1 MNRRLKRTCKKILA
15 FLLSAIC
22 GLSVP
27 LSVFSE
33 EAGLVATAPLPAE
46 NAVHLSDAGDFI
58 RFAESCSSDVWSR
71 DRVFILDSD
80 IDLSGTGF
88 SSVPTFGGIFLGQ
101 GHTISGLSLKAGSNN
116 SGLFR
121 YVQECGQIYQLLVS
135 GNADAGKSHSAL
147 ALLVGSNSGLISG
160 CAVSGN
166 VTGGRQA
173 GGIAGVNEVSGVI
186 TDCQA
191 GGTVNGRHFAGGIAG
206 ENKGTIT
213 NCVNRS
219 FVNTTPDD
227 NKVSLSSL
235 NILGADASL
244 TDLLTTENAASVTD
258 IGGIAGNN
266 SGIIRSSTN
275 EGSVGYPHV
284 GYNIGGIAG
293 SQTGY
298 IEGCVNHGSLNGRKD
313 IGGIAGQ
320 MEPSSELEFSEDMLA
335 RLDTEFDRLHDLLTR
350 LDADAKGSSEALT
363 GQVDTLLSSVEN
375 AQHAVD
381 EIIAGMGNHLEDFA
395 NLTDLAS
402 LPSPEPVSLEFLD
415 DLKGVSLPSFSPWPS
430 VSPWPFGSPVPTVTP
445 SALPTGMPTAIP
457 TATPTPTG
465 TPLPAGTPISGSDT
479 ADALTPDGAPEDAP
493 VPTSLPAG
501 TPAVPEAGGLYTD
514 SDEDAESL
522 STGSFAPEILWAEP
536 PESAPIQNLDNGSAP
551 ARNPDNGSSD
561 SADGAVNAHA
571 DSSAAPTPDNPFAA
585 GWPDNFP
592 SYSIDADALSE
603 RIDREKIED
612 DINSVQE
619 NIYADASHV
628 LEKLQDIVQNQAF
641 IMSARVY
648 AAQNSLSG
656 SISAV
661 INDTRTLNSLL
672 NSENQILLDDIQAI
686 IDEIHVISN
695 IITEPETIDPDE
707 VLADVS
713 DEDTLSD
720 ITGKVTD
727 CINNGK
733 ISGDI
738 NVGGIAGTLSRE
750 NNLDPEND
758 FQLENATLNFRY
770 KERIVV
776 RKCQNNGTVNGK
788 KDRVGGIAGE
798 MALGSIIECVS
809 SGNIGSEDGDM
820 VGGIAGYSA
829 STIRQSSAKCSLFG
843 QNQIGGIAG
852 YGTNISDCYSMV
864 LISGG
869 ESYLGSVAGRCDA
882 PDSDT
887 VRNNYFV
894 EGGPAGIDGISYQ
907 EKAQALSYEELTARE
922 DLPDIF
928 RKISLTFLADDKI
941 VSAVSLDY
949 GDALPGSQFPKVPA
963 KEGYIGRW
971 EDFDSAFVTFD
982 REIQAVYTEY
992 ITSLESR
999 QTVGSRPVL
1008 LLEGRFEPENE
1019 LTLQSVD
1026 AYPKDAQTKAECW
1039 KLTLSGASKGPYIVR
1054 CLIPD
1059 YMEHPVI
1066 ELYKDSLWQPVDA
1079 VRDGSY
1085 YVFTSEKSDIIFSC
1099 VDRPQTA
1106 GSGAV
1111 IALCLGAALL
1121 LSALLILIRKSKKR
1135 RKGKD

>member
-1 MNRRLKRTCKKILA
+1 M
-15 FLLSAIC
+15 
-22 GLSVP
+22 
-27 LSVFSE
+27 
-33 EAGLVATAPLPAE
+33 
-46 NAVHLSDAGDFI
+46 
-58 RFAESCSSDVWSR
+58 
-71 DRVFILDSD
+71 
-80 IDLSGTGF
+80 
-88 SSVPTFGGIFLGQ
+88 
-101 GHTISGLSLKAGSNN
+101 
-116 SGLFR
+116 
-121 YVQECGQIYQLLVS
+121 
-135 GNADAGKSHSAL
+135 
-147 ALLVGSNSGLISG
+147 
-160 CAVSGN
+160 
-166 VTGGRQA
+166 
-173 GGIAGVNEVSGVI
+173 
-186 TDCQA
+186 
-191 GGTVNGRHFAGGIAG
+191 
-206 ENKGTIT
+206 
-213 NCVNRS
+213 
-219 FVNTTPDD
+219 
-227 NKVSLSSL
+227 
-235 NILGADASL
+235 
-244 TDLLTTENAASVTD
+244 
-258 IGGIAGNN
+258 
-266 SGIIRSSTN
+266 
-275 EGSVGYPHV
+275 

-293 SQTGY
+293 SQSGY

-320 MEPSSELEFSEDMLA
+320 MEPSSELEFSEDMLV
-335 RLDTEFDRLHDLLTR
+335 RLDKEFDRLHDLLTR
-350 LDADAKGSSEALT
+350 LDADAKGSSEVLT

-415 DLKGVSLPSFSPWPS
+415 DLNGVSLPSFSPWPS
-430 VSPWPFGSPVPTVTP
+430 VSPWLFGSPVPSAIP
-445 SALPTGMPTAIP
+445 SATPAPAGTPVPTD
-457 TATPTPTG
+457 
-465 TPLPAGTPISGSDT
+465 TPLPAGTP
-479 ADALTPDGAPEDAP
+479 P
-493 VPTSLPAG
+493 VTG
-501 TPAVPEAGGLYTD
+501 TNGLRTD
-514 SDEDAESL
+514 SDADAESL
-522 STGSFAPEILWAEP
+522 STGSFSPEILWAEP
-536 PESAPIQNLDNGSAP
+536 PENAPAQNLDNG
-551 ARNPDNGSSD
+551 NPDSPD
-561 SADGAVNAHA
+561 DAADTDA
-571 DSSAAPTPDNPFAA
+571 DSNTIPTPTPSATPDNPFAA

-592 SYSIDADALSE
+592 SYSIDADALSD

-628 LEKLQDIVQNQAF
+628 LEKLQGIVQNQAS

-656 SISAV
+656 SISA
-661 INDTRTLNSLL
+661 IITDTRTLNSLL

-720 ITGKVTD
+720 ITGKVSN

-733 ISGDI
+733 VSGDI

-758 FQLENATLNFRY
+758 FHLENATLNFRY

-776 RKCQNNGTVNGK
+776 RQCQNHGTVSGK
-788 KDRVGGIAGE
+788 KDR
-798 MALGSIIECVS
+798 
-809 SGNIGSEDGDM
+809 

-829 STIRQSSAKCSLFG
+829 STIRQSSAKCSLSG

-864 LISGG
+864 LISAG
-869 ESYLGSVAGRCDA
+869 ESYLGSVAGKCDA

-887 VRNNYFV
+887 VSNNYFA

-907 EKAQALSYEELTARE
+907 EKAQALSYEELMARE

-928 RKISLTFLADDKI
+928 RKISLTFLAGDKI
-941 VSAVSLDY
+941 VSAVSLNY
-949 GDALPGSQFPKVPA
+949 GDSLPDGQFPKVPA

-971 EDFDSAFVTFD
+971 EDFDSAFVTLD
-982 REIQAVYTEY
+982 QEIQAGYTEY
-992 ITSLESR
+992 ITALESS
-999 QTVGSRPVL
+999 QTVGKRPVL

-1026 AYPKDAQTKAECW
+1026 AYPQDAQTKAECW
-1039 KLTLSGASKGPYIVR
+1039 KLTLSGASEGPYIIR

-1085 YVFTSEKSDIIFSC
+1085 YVFTSEKSDIIFGC

-1121 LSALLILIRKSKKR
+1121 LSAALFLICTSKKR

>member
-1 MNRRLKRTCKKILA
+1 MNRQLKRTYKKILA

-27 LSVFSE
+27 LTAFSE
-33 EAGLVATAPLPAE
+33 DAALPAE

-58 RFAESCSSDVWSR
+58 RFAESCSSDVWSQ
-71 DRVFILDSD
+71 DKVFILDSD

-101 GHTISGLSLKAGSNN
+101 GHTISGLSLNAGSNN

-121 YVQECGQIYQLLVS
+121 YVQECGQIYQLFVS

-147 ALLVGSNSGLISG
+147 ALLAGSNSGLLSG

-166 VTGGRQA
+166 VTGGRNV

-186 TDCQA
+186 TGCQA

-244 TDLLTTENAASVTD
+244 TDLLTTENAAAVTD

-266 SGIIRSSTN
+266 SGIIRSSAN

-293 SQTGY
+293 SQSGY

-320 MEPSSELEFSEDMLA
+320 MEPGSELEFSEDMLA

-350 LDADAKGSSEALT
+350 LDADAKGSSEVLT

-430 VSPWPFGSPVPTVTP
+430 VSPWPFGSPVP
-445 SALPTGMPTAIP
+445 S
-457 TATPTPTG
+457 ATPAPTG
-465 TPLPAGTPISGSDT
+465 TPLPAGTP
-479 ADALTPDGAPEDAP
+479 
-493 VPTSLPAG
+493 VPTDTPLPAG
-501 TPAVPEAGGLYTD
+501 TPAPTDTPLPTGTPPVPGTNGFWTD
-514 SDEDAESL
+514 SDADADSL
-522 STGSFAPEILWAEP
+522 STGSFSPEIFWAEP
-536 PESAPIQNLDNGSAP
+536 PESAPIQNLDNG
-551 ARNPDNGSSD
+551 NPDSSD
-561 SADGAVNAHA
+561 NDADTDA
-571 DSSAAPTPDNPFAA
+571 DSSPIPAPTPSATPDNPFAA

-592 SYSIDADALSE
+592 SYSIDADALSD

-628 LEKLQDIVQNQAF
+628 LEKLQDIVQNQAS

-656 SISAV
+656 SISA
-661 INDTRTLNSLL
+661 IITDTRTLNSLL

-720 ITGKVTD
+720 ITGKVAN

-733 ISGDI
+733 VNGDI

-758 FQLENATLNFRY
+758 FHLENATLNFRY

-776 RKCQNNGTVNGK
+776 RKCQNHGTVSGK

-809 SGNIGSEDGDM
+809 SGNIGSENGDM

-864 LISGG
+864 LISAG
-869 ESYLGSVAGRCDA
+869 ESYLGSVAGKCDA

-887 VRNNYFV
+887 VSNNYFA

-928 RKISLTFLADDKI
+928 RKISLTFLAGDKI
-941 VSAVSLDY
+941 VSALSLDY
-949 GDALPGSQFPKVPA
+949 GDTLPDSQFPEVPE

-982 REIQAVYTEY
+982 QEIQAVYTEY
-992 ITSLESR
+992 ITALESR
-999 QTVGSRPVL
+999 QTVGNRPVL

-1026 AYPKDAQTKAECW
+1026 AYPQDAQTKAECW
-1039 KLTLSGASKGPYIVR
+1039 KITLSGASEGPYIVR

-1085 YVFTSEKSDIIFSC
+1085 YVFTSEKSDIIFGC

-1106 GSGAV
+1106 GSGVV
-1111 IALCLGAALL
+1111 IALCLSAALL
-1121 LSALLILIRKSKKR
+1121 LSAALILICKSKKR
-1135 RKGKD
+1135 RKGKE

>member
-1 MNRRLKRTCKKILA
+1 MNRQIKRTYKKILA
-15 FLLSAIC
+15 FSLSAIC
-22 GLSVP
+22 SLSVP
-27 LSVFSE
+27 LSAFSE
-33 EAGLVATAPLPAE
+33 EAVSFPVADTKSEEISAALPPVKESSDETDSAIETALLAE
-46 NAVHLSDAGDFI
+46 NAVHLSNAGDFI
-58 RFAESCSSDVWSR
+58 RFAERCSSDVWSQ
-71 DRVFILDSD
+71 DKVFILDSD

-101 GHTISGLSLKAGSNN
+101 GHTISGLSLKAGSDN

-121 YVQECGQIYQLLVS
+121 YVQECGQIYQLYVS

-147 ALLVGSNSGLISG
+147 ALLAGSNSGLLSG
-160 CAVSGN
+160 CSVSCN

-173 GGIAGVNEVSGVI
+173 GGIAGVNEVSGII
-186 TDCQA
+186 TGCQA
-191 GGTVNGRHFAGGIAG
+191 GGTVNGRHSAGGIAG
-206 ENKGTIT
+206 ENKGTII

-258 IGGIAGNN
+258 IGGITGNN
-266 SGIIRSSTN
+266 SGIIRSSIN

-293 SQTGY
+293 SQSGY

-335 RLDTEFDRLHDLLTR
+335 RLDKEFDRLHDLLTR
-350 LDADAKGSSEALT
+350 LDADAKGSSEVLT

-415 DLKGVSLPSFSPWPS
+415 DLNGVSLPSFSPWPS
-430 VSPWPFGSPVPTVTP
+430 VSPWPFGSPVPSAIP
-445 SALPTGMPTAIP
+445 SAAPAPAGTPVPTN
-457 TATPTPTG
+457 
-465 TPLPAGTPISGSDT
+465 TPLPAGTPVPADT
-479 ADALTPDGAPEDAP
+479 P
-493 VPTSLPAG
+493 LPAG
-501 TPAVPEAGGLYTD
+501 TPPVTGTNGLRTD
-514 SDEDAESL
+514 SDADAESL
-522 STGSFAPEILWAEP
+522 STGSFSPEILWAEP
-536 PESAPIQNLDNGSAP
+536 PESAPAQNLDNG
-551 ARNPDNGSSD
+551 NPDSPD
-561 SADGAVNAHA
+561 DAADTDA
-571 DSSAAPTPDNPFAA
+571 DSNTIPTPTPSATPDNPFAA

-592 SYSIDADALSE
+592 SYSIDADALSD
-603 RIDREKIED
+603 RIDREKIEA

-628 LEKLQDIVQNQAF
+628 LEKLQDIVQNQAS

-656 SISAV
+656 SISA
-661 INDTRTLNSLL
+661 IITDTRTLNSLL

-720 ITGKVTD
+720 ITGKVSN

-733 ISGDI
+733 VSGDI

-758 FQLENATLNFRY
+758 FHLENATLNFRY

-776 RKCQNNGTVNGK
+776 RQCQNHGTVSGK

-809 SGNIGSEDGDM
+809 SGNIGSENGDM

-829 STIRQSSAKCSLFG
+829 STIRQSSAKCSLSG

-864 LISGG
+864 LISAG
-869 ESYLGSVAGRCDA
+869 ESYLGSVAGKCDA

-887 VRNNYFV
+887 VSNNYFA

-907 EKAQALSYEELTARE
+907 EKAQALSYEELMARE

-928 RKISLTFLADDKI
+928 RKISLTFLAGDKI
-941 VSAVSLDY
+941 VSAVSLNY
-949 GDALPGSQFPKVPA
+949 GDSLPDGQFPKVPA

-982 REIQAVYTEY
+982 QEIQAVYTEY
-992 ITSLESR
+992 ITALESS
-999 QTVGSRPVL
+999 QTVGKRPVL

-1026 AYPKDAQTKAECW
+1026 AYPQDAQTKAECW
-1039 KLTLSGASKGPYIVR
+1039 KLTLSGASEGPYIVR

-1085 YVFTSEKSDIIFSC
+1085 YVFTSEKSDIIFGC

-1121 LSALLILIRKSKKR
+1121 LSAALILICTSKKR